1 MIGNVEQII
10 HWLFNQDKE
19 KLFEIKEIRK
29 KRSLTSNAYAW
40 ELITQLANALK
51 LSKEDLY
58 LKMLEDYG
66 QSSLIS
72 VKSDID
78 ISGFVKYY
86 KEVGR
91 SKLNDTEF
99 THYRIYKGSSQFDT
113 YEMGIFIDGIIH
125 ECESVGIPTLTKEQ
139 VNNLKVS

>member
-1 MIGNVEQII
+1 MLGSPIKLIE
-10 HWLFNQDKE
+10 WLYNQDKN
-19 KLFEIKEIRK
+19 KIFEVKEIRK
-29 KRSLTSNAYAW
+29 KRTLTSNAYAW
-40 ELITQLANALK
+40 ELITQLANVLRI
-51 LSKEDLY
+51 SKEDLY
-58 LKMLEDYG
+58 LKLLEDYG

-91 SKLNDTEF
+91 SFLNGTEF
-99 THYRIYKGSSQFDT
+99 KHIRIYKGSSQFDT

-139 VNNLKVS
+139 VSNLKVS

>member
-19 KLFEIKEIRK
+19 KLFEIKEK
-29 KRSLTSNAYAW
+29 KKNRTLTQNSYAW

-72 VKSDID
+72 VKADID

-91 SKLNDTEF
+91 STLNGTEF
-99 THYRIYKGSSQFDT
+99 KHIRIYKGSSQFDT

>member
-1 MIGNVEQII
+1 MLGSPIKLIE
-10 HWLFNQDKE
+10 WLYNQDKN
-19 KLFEIKEIRK
+19 KIFEVKEIRK

-40 ELITQLANALK
+40 ELITQLANVLRI
-51 LSKEDLY
+51 SKEDLY

-72 VKSDID
+72 VKSDIG
-78 ISGFVKYY
+78 INGFVKYY

>member
-19 KLFEIKEIRK
+19 KLFEIKEK
-29 KRSLTSNAYAW
+29 KKNRTLTQNSYAW

-58 LKMLEDYG
+58 LKMLKDYG

-72 VKSDID
+72 VKSDIV

>member
-19 KLFEIKEIRK
+19 KLFEIKEK
-29 KRSLTSNAYAW
+29 KKQRTLTQNSYAW
-40 ELITQLANALK
+40 ELITQLANTLK

-72 VKSDID
+72 VKSDIV

>member
-19 KLFEIKEIRK
+19 KLFEIKEK
-29 KRSLTSNAYAW
+29 KKQRTLTQNSYAW

-72 VKSDID
+72 VKSDIV

-113 YEMGIFIDGIIH
+113 YEMGIFIDGIIR

>member
-1 MIGNVEQII
+1 LIGNVEQII
-10 HWLFNQDKE
+10 HWLFNQDKD
-19 KLFEIKEIRK
+19 KLFEIKEK
-29 KRSLTSNAYAW
+29 KKQRTLTQNSYAW

-72 VKSDID
+72 VKSDIV

-99 THYRIYKGSSQFDT
+99 THYKIYKGSSQFDT